1 MNYEFHDFETLVEI
15 PGEGQVRLILSDDLD
30 AAYVP
35 LSPEMT
41 ARIAEALE
49 EAPEWLAV
57 ARERIREEFPDG
69 EVPELTSVCVL
80 SEPPEPSC
88 FSRQPRVKRAGR

>member
-15 PGEGQVRLILSDDLD
+15 PGEWQVRLILSDDLD

-49 EAPEWLAV
+49 
-57 ARERIREEFPDG
+57 
-69 EVPELTSVCVL
+69 L
-80 SEPPEPSC
+80 SLIHI
-88 FSRQPRVKRAGR
+88 